1 MKKNYALL
9 LWFAGA
15 FGALN
20 VQAQLVATMDDLSLE
35 PESYWNGSDGSGN
48 FTSGPV
54 TFKNQYNAEYFF
66 WSGFAYSNVTDN
78 TTVGYANQYS
88 SIAGKGALESENYAI
103 GYIMVA
109 DTITFDK
116 PADMYGMF
124 VTNSTYAALSM
135 KNGDDYSKKF
145 GGETGNDEDWFKL
158 TVKGWNAANQLTGT
172 VEFYLADYRFSD
184 NVQDYILSDWAWV
197 DLTPLKNNSLLT
209 FELSS
214 TDNGDWGMNTPAYF
228 CADQITVKD
237 LTSITFRVDDGTST
251 IDGALVEL
259 DGLTLTTDINGE
271 VTFQN
276 VSPTTQMVVKASK
289 EGYVSYE
296 TEINGFFT
304 SSFAIS
310 LLADDVNEQLQI
322 QTQISPNP
330 AQEQVLVSCTSEI
343 QRIRIINMAG
353 QSVINLYCN
362 ESMEQKVSINQLERG
377 VYLMEVETRNGKS
390 MQKMMKQ

>member
-158 TVKGWNAANQLTGT
+158 TVKGWNTANQLTGT

-184 NVQDYILSDWAWV
+184 NVQDYIL
-197 DLTPLKNNSLLT
+197 
-209 FELSS
+209 
-214 TDNGDWGMNTPAYF
+214 
-228 CADQITVKD
+228 
-237 LTSITFRVDDGTST
+237 

-259 DGLTLTTDINGE
+259 DGLPLTTDINGE

-322 QTQISPNP
+322 QAQISPNP

-353 QSVINLYCN
+353 QSGNNLFCY
-362 ESMEQKVSINQLERG
+362 ERMEQKVSINQLERG

>member
-1 MKKNYALL
+1 
-9 LWFAGA
+9 
-15 FGALN
+15 
-20 VQAQLVATMDDLSLE
+20 
-35 PESYWNGSDGSGN
+35 
-48 FTSGPV
+48 
-54 TFKNQYNAEYFF
+54 
-66 WSGFAYSNVTDN
+66 
-78 TTVGYANQYS
+78 
-88 SIAGKGALESENYAI
+88 
-103 GYIMVA
+103 
-109 DTITFDK
+109 
-116 PADMYGMF
+116 
-124 VTNSTYAALSM
+124 
-135 KNGDDYSKKF
+135 
-145 GGETGNDEDWFKL
+145 
-158 TVKGWNAANQLTGT
+158 
-172 VEFYLADYRFSD
+172 
-184 NVQDYILSDWAWV
+184 
-197 DLTPLKNNSLLT
+197 
-209 FELSS
+209 
-214 TDNGDWGMNTPAYF
+214 
-228 CADQITVKD
+228 DQITVKD

-276 VSPTTQMVVKASK
+276 VSPTTQMMVKASK

-343 QRIRIINMAG
+343 QKIRIINMAG